1 MVETTCL
8 CHTLSL
14 LSVLLISDIG
24 LISGIAH
31 ALSTE
36 PNDSRTIHE
45 DGLLVYALS
54 ILTLIALGLIIAI
67 LMLTTLLIKERNN
80 TVSPNPNLLE
90 QKYPD
95 FEINRIRRRHSS
107 HCFYLN
113 QMNF

>member
-1 MVETTCL
+1 MVDTECRVLTI
-8 CHTLSL
+8 SL
-14 LSVLLISDIG
+14 LSLLLISDIG
-24 LISGIAH
+24 LISGIMH
-31 ALSTE
+31 GLSTE
-36 PNDSRTIHE
+36 PIDSRTIHE

-80 TVSPNPNLLE
+80 TVSPNTNLLE

-107 HCFYLN
+107 YCYLS